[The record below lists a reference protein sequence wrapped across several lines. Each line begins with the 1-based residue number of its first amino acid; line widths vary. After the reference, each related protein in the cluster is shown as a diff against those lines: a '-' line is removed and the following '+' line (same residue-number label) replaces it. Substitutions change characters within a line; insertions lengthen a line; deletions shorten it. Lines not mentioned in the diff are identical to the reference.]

1 MSGAASRRAERAA
14 DGAGTGADDVLA
26 GDETLAPLREVL
38 APAAFQEILV
48 LYEDTIRA
56 AGAEIESTA
65 ACGALGPLAAAAHDL
80 AGMCGQIGSGRA
92 TALARE
98 IEDACACGRADA
110 AAELA
115 REIAPAVAE
124 TLAALA
130 LYHEPQE
137 A

>member
-1 MSGAASRRAERAA
+1 MGRALRQGAEREGDRAA
-14 DGAGTGADDVLA
+14 EDDVLA

-38 APAAFQEILV
+38 APEAFRDILA
-48 LYEDTIRA
+48 LYEDTIRSA
-56 AGAEIESTA
+56 ASEIAVTA
-65 ACGALGPLAAAAHDL
+65 GRGDLAALASAAHDL

-98 IEDACACGRADA
+98 IERACADSRPAA

-115 REIAPAVAE
+115 AEMAPAVAE
-124 TLAALA
+124 TLGALA
-130 LYHEPQE
+130 RYRDPAE